1 MKRIG
6 LVVIFAL
13 SLFLITGC
21 NNVKNSDNVNL
32 NSKKYTTKTTM
43 KKVTVGSLDLEIPS
57 YFEGDNTKPED
68 VITIC
73 EKIVIFQFMNMIMNQ
88 MI

>member
-57 YFEGDNTKPED
+57 YFEGDNNLYTFWPSSNEENCYISVHD
-68 VITIC
+68 
-73 EKIVIFQFMNMIMNQ
+73 MIMNQ